1 MTEQPAQRAMSWNER
16 IIKEFRENGGKVGGM
31 FEGAPMVLLTTEGRK
46 TVKPHTTPTIYYED
60 GARYLVF
67 ASNLGRPEN
76 PDWYKNIVANSQV
89 TMEIGTEDGGVKKL
103 ATRGVPL
110 AGEERDRFYELQS
123 SLRPAFREY
132 QEKTTR
138 VIPVV
143 ALYPL
148 DLSQDSARN
157 RMVGEQLVLHHN
169 QLRARLA
176 GIREEIAGDLGE
188 TPGGTGGSPA
198 DLLTQL
204 RQHCLRF
211 CYGLQMHHIREDGSF
226 TAFEE
231 QFPDLVPVITK
242 LREEHVV
249 IEKELASLE
258 ALLEE
263 LASGGQQDIER
274 LRAEVERVVSG
285 LEEHFAY
292 EEEHLLPA
300 VNTSQPQ

>member
-1 MTEQPAQRAMSWNER
+1 MSWNER

-46 TVKPHTTPTIYYED
+46 TVKPHTTPAVYYKD

-67 ASNLGRPEN
+67 ASNLGRPKS
-76 PDWYKNIVANSQV
+76 PDWYENILANPQV
-89 TMEIGTEDGGVKKL
+89 TMEIGAENGSIKKL
-103 ATRGVPL
+103 ATRGIPL

-132 QEKTTR
+132 QAKTTR
-138 VIPVV
+138 TIPVV
-143 ALYPL
+143 ALNPL

-188 TPGGTGGSPA
+188 TPAGIGGSPA

-231 QFPDLVPVITK
+231 QFPDLIPAIAK
-242 LREEHVV
+242 LRAEHAVM
-249 IEKELASLE
+249 EKGLASLE
-258 ALLEE
+258 ALLDE
-263 LASGGQQDIER
+263 LASAGQEDIAWV
-274 LRAEVERVVSG
+274 RAEVERVVNG

-292 EEEHLLPA
+292 EEENLLPA